1 MMPQYAYCQPQSYQM
16 MPPQQQ
22 QQYQSNIFYN
32 QHLMAPN
39 AVSQHQVQY
48 IPVSYQPT
56 YIIQSDMNMNPIK
69 DHNKEL
75 LIQM

>member
-1 MMPQYAYCQPQSYQM
+1 MMPQYAYCQQQSYQM

-22 QQYQSNIFYN
+22 QQQYQSNIFYS
-32 QHLMAPN
+32 QHSMAAN
-39 AVSQHQVQY
+39 VVSQHQVQY

-56 YIIQSDMNMNPIK
+56 YIIQLADMNPIK